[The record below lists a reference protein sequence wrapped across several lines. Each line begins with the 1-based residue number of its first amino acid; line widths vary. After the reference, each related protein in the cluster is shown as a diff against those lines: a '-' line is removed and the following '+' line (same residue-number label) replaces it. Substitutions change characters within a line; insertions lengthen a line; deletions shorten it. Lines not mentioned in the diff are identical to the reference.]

1 MAFPTITWQTALLRL
16 GLAVILGALIGLE
29 RERGERAAG
38 MRTLALVSLGSALFM
53 VISAYGFSEFSGN
66 NAFGLDPSRI
76 AAQVVTGI
84 GFLGAGT
91 ILLRRRL
98 VRGLTTAAAIWAVA
112 AIGLACGIG
121 QIVIAII
128 ATVLVLIV
136 LVVLRSIEGFI
147 FPRKRPHVVRLR
159 VDQSEVGT
167 VLTQLRAIFARE
179 DIVLET
185 LQVREAS
192 RGEIVEASCRIGER
206 TDIGRVLTEIRN
218 LPGVHAARF
227 DLATGVGVR
236 HPNK

>member
-1 MAFPTITWQTALLRL
+1 MAFPTISWQAALLRL
-16 GLAVILGALIGLE
+16 GLAMVLGALVGME

-53 VISAYGFSEFSGN
+53 IISAYGFSEFSGN
-66 NAFGLDPSRI
+66 NAFSLDPSRI

-91 ILLRRRL
+91 ILLRRNT

-121 QIVIAII
+121 QVVTAIM
-128 ATVLVLIV
+128 ATVLTLIV
-136 LVVLRSIEGFI
+136 LAVLRPVEGLL
-147 FPRKRPHVVRLR
+147 FPRQRPHALQVR
-159 VDQSEVGT
+159 VDQAEVGS
-167 VLTQLRAIFARE
+167 VLTRLREICERE
-179 DIVLET
+179 RISVGM
-185 LQVREAS
+185 LQVRES
-192 RGEIVEASCRIGER
+192 RHGEVIEARCRIGER
-206 TDIGRVLTEIRN
+206 VDSGRLLTEIRG

-227 DLATGVGVR
+227 DLAANLAGR

>member
-1 MAFPTITWQTALLRL
+1 MAFPTISWQAALLRL
-16 GLAVILGALIGLE
+16 GLAIVFGALIGLE

-91 ILLRRRL
+91 ILLRRTT

-121 QIVIAII
+121 QIVIAVI
-128 ATVLVLIV
+128 ATVLTLIV
-136 LVVLRSIEGFI
+136 LAALRPIEGLL
-147 FPRKRPHVVRLR
+147 FPRQRPHLM
-159 VDQSEVGT
+159 
-167 VLTQLRAIFARE
+167 
-179 DIVLET
+179 
-185 LQVREAS
+185 
-192 RGEIVEASCRIGER
+192 
-206 TDIGRVLTEIRN
+206 
-218 LPGVHAARF
+218 
-227 DLATGVGVR
+227 
-236 HPNK
+236 